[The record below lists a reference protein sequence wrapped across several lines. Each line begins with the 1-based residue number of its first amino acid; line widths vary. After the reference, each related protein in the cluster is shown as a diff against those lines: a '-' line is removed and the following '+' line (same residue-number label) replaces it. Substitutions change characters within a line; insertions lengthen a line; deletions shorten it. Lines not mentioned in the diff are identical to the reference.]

1 VNLSICDVCDDYCD
15 IYDACDEY
23 YDIYDVCDEYY
34 DIYDIPVIFGYFKRE
49 KQKNAMATLSCVL
62 WKTHGKVDKTN
73 SRNSAFV
80 VHLKGRTVKVPFI
93 AVRFVPRRTAKSPS
107 LSCVL
112 CHGARQRAHLC
123 RAFCAST
130 HCKGRHTSSHPGAV
144 SCFFCRVPREN
155 ARQRLFIMRC
165 QARHTAKG
173 LYRAKCYR
181 VPFVMRPDEK
191 RTTKSLSCI
200 LGPLPCAYGARQTH
214 YFP

>member
-1 VNLSICDVCDDYCD
+1 VDLSICDDCDDYCD

-23 YDIYDVCDEYY
+23 YYIYDVCDEYY

-93 AVRFVPRRTAKSPS
+93 AVRFVPRRTTKSPS

-112 CHGARQRAHLC
+112 CLDALQRA
-123 RAFCAST
+123 
-130 HCKGRHTSSHPGAV
+130 SHVV
-144 SCFFCRVPREN
+144 SPR
-155 ARQRLFIMRC
+155 RC
-165 QARHTAKG
+165 Q
-173 LYRAKCYR
+173 LL
-181 VPFVMRPDEK
+181 F
-191 RTTKSLSCI
+191 
-200 LGPLPCAYGARQTH
+200 LPCAARKRTAKIIYHALSGAAHGKGALPCKMLPCALCHAPR
-214 YFP
+214 

>member
-1 VNLSICDVCDDYCD
+1 VDLSICDDCDDYCD

-23 YDIYDVCDEYY
+23 YYIYDVCDEYY

-80 VHLKGRTVKVPFI
+80 VHLKGRTAKVPFI

-144 SCFFCRVPREN
+144 SCFF
-155 ARQRLFIMRC
+155 
-165 QARHTAKG
+165 
-173 LYRAKCYR
+173 
-181 VPFVMRPDEK
+181 
-191 RTTKSLSCI
+191 
-200 LGPLPCAYGARQTH
+200 LPCAARKRTAKIIYHALSGAAHGKGALPCKMLSCALCHAPR
-214 YFP
+214 